1 MKRVIHPK
9 QYIIARLQNIQMG
22 IQSTDLGVFN
32 NRTYIIYIPAIA
44 GQRKQRLPDY
54 QLSSGMFS
62 RRLGADL

>member
-1 MKRVIHPK
+1 
-9 QYIIARLQNIQMG
+9 MG